1 MEDPMK
7 ANLRWLAAL
16 FVSLWIIF
24 GWSQSAVASQCTA
37 GETAYTVKAGDTLSG
52 VVGKQWKA
60 YADVKG
66 MKSPYTIRIGQALCV
81 SQGTRVNVSITSAA
95 VAPTRFIDLNRAPA
109 NRYGDLATQDKLI
122 DINPLLSQGQKAE
135 AKKLFREGKCE
146 KRMITSDMVWQAM
159 PFRSKDGSVK
169 FAKNVRVRDASQGG
183 KVEVACFATLSDG
196 TVVGNPLSCGN
207 TTPVIVPK
215 SQVAV
220 PAEKLPEPPPVAP
233 PQSAVPMAASPVA
246 SAGPC
251 ANMDPKAVI
260 GGEYERNMSA
270 HFASAGLF
278 CLWRGEGGSH
288 GVGAGVNASFAN
300 GTVPTGGKFKS
311 ELVVGGPGYEWI
323 SDDNWD
329 VGVRLNVGQLG
340 EEFREGQFKSGRQA
354 TVWGP
359 SAEYNNSQRRAR
371 GEQWFAKT
379 QVFAMYLTPL
389 SVSEW
394 SSFNGVRLPDTNKF
408 SSYFNAG
415 VRQYIYD
422 GKDAHVYAQLGYLQE
437 NPNVSTMNVRIGVAD
452 PDEIVGVHAGFDKDL
467 RNGSVEP
474 AIGWWVDLVQGTRVY
489 RNGVRQAQIKG
500 IAAEQGINTD

>member
-1 MEDPMK
+1 MK
-7 ANLRWLAAL
+7 SNLRWLTAL

-24 GWSQSAVASQCTA
+24 GWSQSAVASQCTT

-66 MKSPYTIRIGQALCV
+66 MKSPYTIRVGQTLCI
-81 SQGTRVNVSITSAA
+81 SQGISRANVPIASV

-122 DINPLLSQGQKAE
+122 DLNPLLSQGQKAE

-169 FAKNVRVRDASQGG
+169 FARNVRVRDASQGG
-183 KVEVACFATLSDG
+183 KVEVACFATLLDG

-215 SQVAV
+215 SPVVV
-220 PAEKLPEPPPVAP
+220 PPPRTPPPESTPPPPVVAAP
-233 PQSAVPMAASPVA
+233 PTTPPAAP
-246 SAGPC
+246 AGPC
-251 ANMDPKAVI
+251 ANMDPKGVV

-270 HFASAGLF
+270 HFASAGLY

-329 VGVRLNVGQLG
+329 VGVRLNIGQLG
-340 EEFREGQFKSGRQA
+340 EEFREGQFKSGRQS

-394 SSFNGVRLPDTNKF
+394 SSFNGVRLPNTNKF

-422 GKDAHVYAQLGYLQE
+422 GKDAHVYAQLGFLQE
-437 NPNVSTMNVRIGVAD
+437 DPDVRTMNVRIGVAD

-467 RNGSVEP
+467 KNGSVEP
-474 AIGWWVDLVQGTRVY
+474 AIGFWVDVVQGVRVY
-489 RNGVRQAQIKG
+489 RNGVRQTQFRA
-500 IAAEQGINTD
+500 IAAEQGINTE